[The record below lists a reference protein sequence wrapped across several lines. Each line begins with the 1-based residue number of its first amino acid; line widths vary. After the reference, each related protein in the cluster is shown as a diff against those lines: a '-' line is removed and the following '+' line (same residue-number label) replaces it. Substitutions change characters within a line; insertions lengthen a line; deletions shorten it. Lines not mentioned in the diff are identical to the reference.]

1 MRSLTVVLMCL
12 QEAALKQRRLEN
24 IEMRPKPPAAETVP
38 RKTREDKET
47 GSKRVDFGEYS
58 DEEDEEDNVQIT

>member
-1 MRSLTVVLMCL
+1 MWL

-24 IEMRPKPPAAETVP
+24 IEMRPKPPADETVL

-47 GSKRVDFGEYS
+47 GPKRVDFGEYS
-58 DEEDEEDNVQIT
+58 DEEDEEDDVQIT